1 MEIGEKIKRLR
12 SAKLMTQAELAGSE
26 ITRNMLSRI
35 ENGAAL
41 PSMGTVK
48 YIAERLGVSPGFLL
62 AGEEDE
68 QLYFK
73 SQEIENIKKLYA
85 HKNFRLCMD
94 ICKNSEWRDDELML
108 IEAESCLRVGAE
120 EFSEGNL
127 HAAVELF
134 EQALECSSQ
143 TIYNTDIIVC
153 EIDSYF
159 DYMHLISPTLYSD
172 AEYEEQSRR
181 LMLTGNEFCVYSGM
195 FCEAEETS
203 ISEIAFLSERIDMLN
218 EESSYALHIKARILM
233 EQGEFSKANQ
243 LLHRLLFD
251 DSFDFPEP
259 MLYFVFCDLE
269 VCCKEIGDFKGAY
282 EYSGNKIALLQKL
295 LS

>member
-62 AGEEDE
+62 GNEEDE

-73 SQEIENIKKLYA
+73 SREIENIKKLYA
-85 HKNFRLCMD
+85 HKNFRLCRD
-94 ICKNSEWRDDELML
+94 ICKSSEWRDDELSL
-108 IEAESCLRVGAE
+108 IEAESCLRVGTE
-120 EFSEGNL
+120 EFRAGNL
-127 HAAVELF
+127 RLAIELF
-134 EQALECSSQ
+134 DEALECSEA
-143 TIYNTDIIVC
+143 TIYSTDVIC
-153 EIDSYF
+153 AEISSYF
-159 DYMHLISPTLYSD
+159 EYMRLISPTLSSD
-172 AEYEEQSRR
+172 IEYEEAASR
-181 LMLTGNEFCVYSGM
+181 LMLTGNGFCVYSGI
-195 FCEAEETS
+195 FCE
-203 ISEIAFLSERIDMLN
+203 SEDFGFDNVAFLNERINMLD
-218 EESSYALHIKARILM
+218 EDSSYALHISARLM
-233 EQGEFSKANQ
+233 MERGDYEGANK
-243 LLHRLLFD
+243 LLHKLLFD